1 MARWQD
7 PALPVHER
15 VEDLLSQMTL
25 EEKVSQMMH
34 EAAEIPRLGIPAY
47 NWWNEC
53 LHGVAWAGNATV
65 FPQAIGM
72 AATWNEA
79 LILRVAEI
87 ISDEARAK
95 HHDAVKRNNRGIFF
109 GLTYWSPN
117 INIFRDPRWGR
128 GQETWGEDPFLTGKL
143 ASAFVRG
150 LQGNDPKYLKL
161 VSTPKHYAVHS
172 GPEPLRHEF
181 DAIVDEYDLHDTY
194 LPAFRETVVEA
205 RAHSV
210 MSAYNRINGEPASA
224 NRYLMKLLREDWGFQ
239 GYVVSDCGAI
249 HDIFTGH
256 QFTETAEEAA
266 AVAVKAGT
274 DMNCGGTYAALTRA
288 VEQGLITEAELDV
301 ALRRLLTARFR
312 LGMFD
317 PDEKVPYTRIPMSVV
332 CSPKHRMEALRT
344 ARESIVLLK
353 NDGIL
358 PLSKHLGAVAVI
370 GPNADIAQIGNY
382 SGTPVDPVTPLAGI
396 RAKVSADTK
405 VLYAKGCGLT
415 GTELEPVPTEALIPA
430 GDRPGQTGL
439 LGEYF
444 ANRDLAGEPA
454 LTRVDETVN
463 FDWETRPPDSVLPKD
478 NFSVRWSGKLKPP
491 VSGEYDLAFAS
502 DDGFRLFLDGELVME
517 DWTEHS
523 LTTTRRKVS
532 LEAERVYD
540 LRIEYFEHEGQAA
553 AKLLWAPPV
562 KDLLAEAVDAAKQAD
577 VAILCVGLSPELE
590 GEELRLDIEGFHG
603 GDRTSLDLPKVQQD
617 LLEQVHA
624 TGKPVIVVLIAGSA
638 VALNWADEHCKA
650 VMCAWYPGEE
660 GGTAIADVLFGDYNP
675 AGRLPVT
682 FYRSVADLPPF
693 EDYSM
698 KGRTYRYFEGE
709 PLYPFGFGLSYT
721 RFSYDDL
728 AIEPGVIE
736 AGETASIAVTVRNV
750 GERAGDEVIQL
761 YLVHASG
768 DGRKPLRA
776 LAGFRRV
783 HLEPGAETRVE
794 FVVGPREL
802 SRVHQDGSRWVEP
815 SEIQVLVGGRQP
827 DEVSRRRAAHTG
839 MCIGTLRI
847 AGNRVPL
854 PR

>member
-7 PALPVHER
+7 PTLTIDQR
-15 VEDLLSQMTL
+15 VEDLLCQMTL

-34 EAAEIPRLGIPAY
+34 EAAEIPRLGVPAY

-72 AATWNEA
+72 AATWDEA
-79 LILRVAEI
+79 LILRVAEA

-128 GQETWGEDPFLTGKL
+128 GQETWGEDPYLTGKL

-181 DAIVDEYDLHDTY
+181 DAVADEYDLHDTY

-205 RAHSV
+205 KAHSV
-210 MSAYNRINGEPASA
+210 MSAYNSINGEPASA
-224 NRYLMKLLREDWGFQ
+224 NRYLMELLRKDWGFE

-256 QFTETAEEAA
+256 KFTESAEEAA

-274 DMNCGGTYAALTRA
+274 DLNCGGTYAALTRA
-288 VEQGLITEAELDV
+288 VEQGLITETELDV

-317 PDEKVPYTRIPMSVV
+317 PDEKVPYAQIPMSVV

-353 NDGIL
+353 NDGLL
-358 PLSKHLGAVAVI
+358 PLCKGLGTIAVI
-370 GPNADIAQIGNY
+370 GPNADVAQLGNY

-396 RAKVSADTK
+396 CAKVSADTK
-405 VLYAKGCGLT
+405 ILYAKGCRLT
-415 GTELEPVPTEALIPA
+415 GMELEPVPTEALIPA
-430 GDRPGQTGL
+430 GGQPGQTGL

-444 ANRDLAGEPA
+444 ANRDLQGEPA
-454 LTRVDETVN
+454 LTRLDETVN
-463 FDWETRPPDSVLPKD
+463 FDWETRPPDSTLPKD
-478 NFSVRWSGKLKPP
+478 HFSVRWTGKLKPP

-502 DDGFRLFLDGELVME
+502 GDGFRMFLDRELLVE

-523 LTTTRRKVS
+523 VTTSRRKVH
-532 LEAERVYD
+532 LEAGREYD

-553 AKLLWAPPV
+553 AKLLWAVPS
-562 KDLLAEAVDAAKQAD
+562 KNLLAEAVDAAKRAD
-577 VAILCVGLSPELE
+577 VAIVCVGLSPELE
-590 GEELRLDIEGFHG
+590 GEELRLDIEGFYG
-603 GDRTSLDLPKVQQD
+603 GDRTSLDLPKVQQG
-617 LLEQVHA
+617 LLEGVHA
-624 TGKPVIVVLIAGSA
+624 TGTPVVVVLIAGSA
-638 VALNWADEHCKA
+638 VALNWADDHCGA
-650 VMCAWYPGEE
+650 VLCAWYPGEE
-660 GGTAIADVLFGDYNP
+660 GGAAIADVIFGDYNP

-693 EDYSM
+693 DDYSM

-721 RFSYDDL
+721 RFAYSDL
-728 AIEPGVIE
+728 SIDPGIATPGEPVRVR
-736 AGETASIAVTVRNV
+736 VTVRNE
-750 GERAGDEVIQL
+750 GDRAGDEVVQL
-761 YLVHASG
+761 YLAHAAAT
-768 DGRKPLRA
+768 GRKPLRA

-783 HLEPGAETRVE
+783 HLKPGAEARVE
-794 FVVGPREL
+794 FVLGPREL
-802 SRVHQDGSRWVEP
+802 SRVDETGSRWVEAGG
-815 SEIQVLVGGRQP
+815 IQVFVGGRQP
-827 DEVSRRRAAHTG
+827 DEVSSRRVTHTG
-839 MCIGTLRI
+839 MCVGALRI
-847 AGNRVPL
+847 EGERML
-854 PR
+854 LSR